1 LAKTVT
7 GKPGGPIRKSRS
19 FFLFYSVI
27 RFKTTILQ
35 FKEMGEKTGWTY
47 IKVPAALAQE
57 LKPDNKKSFR
67 VKGKLD
73 AHPVSGLALIPMGG
87 GDFIMALNAAIRK
100 AIHKQKGATLQVE
113 LEIDSKTIAPP
124 KALLDCL
131 ADEPKALDFFRSLPK
146 SHQNYYGN
154 WVKAGKTEGT
164 RARRIA
170 RIVDAM
176 LKKQTYG
183 EMLRAYRDDREEL
196 MG

>member
-1 LAKTVT
+1 M
-7 GKPGGPIRKSRS
+7 
-19 FFLFYSVI
+19 I

-73 AHPVSGLALIPMGG
+73 AHAVSGLAMIPMGG
-87 GDFIMALNAAIRK
+87 GDFIIALNAAIRK
-100 AIHKQKGATLQVE
+100 AIHKQKGATVQAE
-113 LEIDSKTIAPP
+113 LEIDSKVIVPP
-124 KALLDCL
+124 KDLLECL
-131 ADEPKALDFFRSLPK
+131 ADEPRALEFFRSLPK

-154 WVKAGKTEGT
+154 WVKAAKTEGT

-183 EMLRAYRDDREEL
+183 EMLRAYRDDREEFSK
-196 MG
+196 